1 MRQLPLQLTSPRLT
15 FLQEENAF
23 EILKGRRETNNLQNS
38 TNCSNKFTLAV
49 ERKACNNIET
59 HVKKYLN
66 N

>member
-49 ERKACNNIET
+49 ERKA
-59 HVKKYLN
+59 
-66 N
+66 